1 MCSAVYGASK
11 RRASVNHITMK
22 KLFILSTI
30 VAAALAQSA
39 LADATKIEG
48 EATCAKCT
56 LKQADS
62 CQAAI
67 TVIGADGKK
76 ETILAD
82 KNDVAKA
89 FHKKICTDTVKV
101 KAEGTITEKD
111 GKKTIALTKIE
122 EAE

>member
-1 MCSAVYGASK
+1 MRNK
-11 RRASVNHITMK
+11 TTMK

-39 LADATKIEG
+39 LAEATKIEG

-56 LKQADS
+56 LKQVDS

-67 TVIGADGKK
+67 TVTSADGKK

-89 FHKKICTDTVKV
+89 FHKNICTDTMKV
-101 KAEGTITEKD
+101 TAEGTITEKD

-122 EAE
+122 AAK